1 MKNDLYVRWA
11 DFLSVVVFSNISADS
26 RGLRML
32 ILVILLWIYFLWG
45 IERSGFFNG
54 REKWAK
60 GFENQRV

>member
-32 ILVILLWIYFLWG
+32 ILVILLWIYFFYIIVFCVL
-45 IERSGFFNG
+45 RFFCSLLVEILINMY
-54 REKWAK
+54 
-60 GFENQRV
+60 

>member
-32 ILVILLWIYFLWG
+32 ILVILLWIYFLHY
-45 IERSGFFNG
+45 SLLCT
-54 REKWAK
+54 
-60 GFENQRV
+60 